1 MIPPTP
7 APTPTHTI
15 LATKIS
21 SVLQSTNTG
30 LLLPPS
36 PLAAAL
42 TIPTN
47 LNLLESLVSQTNSFS
62 APPPTSTSLRSLL
75 ENSSLSHSLE
85 FQRHIEELL
94 SQAKSVSNLVLEI
107 CSQVD
112 SSFQDVVPSTP
123 TSISTS
129 TSANTNTNLI
139 FKLKQLI
146 SQKENFVLDE
156 SMMSFY
162 NSGALSVESAI
173 SSIEAFSPSLETTDS
188 QIASFLDGVEKV
200 HVVKAA
206 LVRSFDEST
215 EAEAEAEAEV
225 SESNSKNSNSFHL
238 TMLNTLSAASSKSS
252 TILFKHLESLPPT
265 SYTSPLPLR
274 GIRLLKLTSRPL
286 WEHLLTVISKGRRG
300 ICMAE
305 TMRKG
310 E

>member
-1 MIPPTP
+1 
-7 APTPTHTI
+7 
-15 LATKIS
+15 
-21 SVLQSTNTG
+21 
-30 LLLPPS
+30 
-36 PLAAAL
+36 
-42 TIPTN
+42 
-47 LNLLESLVSQTNSFS
+47 
-62 APPPTSTSLRSLL
+62 
-75 ENSSLSHSLE
+75 
-85 FQRHIEELL
+85 
-94 SQAKSVSNLVLEI
+94 
-107 CSQVD
+107 
-112 SSFQDVVPSTP
+112 VVPSTP

-173 SSIEAFSPSLETTDS
+173 SWIEAFSPSLETTDS

-215 EAEAEAEAEV
+215 EAEAEAEV